1 MPDAGDE
8 RENGRRGGDGEDAV
22 IARWFRPLAAGFPGA
37 FDLKDDAASIAP
49 PEGAD
54 LVVTMDALIA
64 GVHFFA
70 DDTPADIAFKA
81 LAVNVSDLAAKAAAP
96 LAYSLALALPRG
108 TSGDWL
114 RGFAEGLRAGQD
126 AFGIALSGGDT
137 TVSPAGPLTIAI
149 TAFGF
154 VPRGGMVRRG
164 GARPGDSLYV
174 SGTIGDAVL
183 GLKCLQHLG
192 EAAGWHRSGLSVP
205 MLHTLIARYRR
216 PSPRLE
222 LRDALRAHAS
232 AAMDISDGLVIDCG
246 RMCAAS
252 GVDAIIEV
260 AEVPLSAPA
269 RAILS
274 AEPGLLETLIT
285 GGDDYEILAAIRSG
299 EEEAFEAAAR
309 ASGIAVTRIG
319 TFEAGTGRLTVLDA
333 NGRPLALARTGY
345 DHFGP

>member
-1 MPDAGDE
+1 MPDNGDE
-8 RENGRRGGDGEDAV
+8 RENGQGGGGEDAV
-22 IARWFRPLAAGFPGA
+22 IARWFRPLAQGMPGA
-37 FDLKDDAASIAP
+37 FDLKDDAACLTL

-54 LVVTMDALIA
+54 LVVTTDALIA

-108 TSGDWL
+108 TSEDWL
-114 RGFAEGLRAGQD
+114 RDFAEGLRTGQD

-149 TAFGF
+149 TAFGS
-154 VPRGGMVRRG
+154 VPRGGMVRRC

-183 GLKCLQHLG
+183 GLRCLQHLG
-192 EAAGWHRSGLSVP
+192 EAAGWHRSGLSTP
-205 MLHTLIARYRR
+205 IMLHTLIARYRR

-274 AEPGLLETLIT
+274 AEPRLLESLIT
-285 GGDDYEILAAIRSG
+285 GGDDYEILAAIRPG
-299 EEEAFEAAAR
+299 EEDAFETAAHA
-309 ASGIAVTRIG
+309 AGVAVTRIG
-319 TFEAGTGRLTVLDA
+319 SFVEGTGRLTVLDA
-333 NGRPLALARTGY
+333 DGRPLALARTGY
-345 DHFGP
+345 DHFGQ